1 VTSRPLGKSRS
12 IPPAGSL
19 TLFLFL
25 LASTRGFFRLRLG
38 SLMRGGVVRSF
49 VMRRFRVRC
58 GLMVD
63 RLGMSSGLVMLAFGV
78 SCGLMVFGFG
88 MCPGWVRLA
97 FRVGTRLVMG
107 SGLMM
112 DRSRLGA
119 RVLDR
124 LGMRCI
130 PRVCARR
137 MGPGIGLDYVA
148 GLAMIDREMLIAV
161 ISSFLLMGS
170 LRLRC
175 LEMMIASSR
184 FLGGSGS
191 GLDSTRTIEADA
203 IICCSIINNR
213 TIHIGIVDDVRI
225 HAPSRGII
233 PEGVALPSTS
243 GEAGTIITK
252 AIVDPPVIS
261 NVPAPITVVPMI
273 KAVAETPITRGPK
286 ISPLRNFH
294 PSARNP
300 EITIVSIGPVA
311 WIPKISVVR
320 TRRLVVGDEGWR
332 GNGNRNR
339 LSKKRSRWA
348 EQGGEE
354 NGSDGFH

>member
-1 VTSRPLGKSRS
+1 MG
-12 IPPAGSL
+12 G
-19 TLFLFL
+19 
-25 LASTRGFFRLRLG
+25 
-38 SLMRGGVVRSF
+38 LMRGGVVRSF

-58 GLMVD
+58 SLMVD
-63 RLGMSSGLVMLAFGV
+63 RLGMSSGLVMLTFGM
-78 SCGLMVFGFG
+78 SCGLVVLGFG
-88 MCPGWVRLA
+88 MSADWVSLG
-97 FRVGTRLVMG
+97 FRVGARLVMG

-124 LGMRCI
+124 LGMCCI

-137 MGPGIGLDYVA
+137 MCPGIGLDYVA

-161 ISSFLLMGS
+161 ISSFLLVGP

-175 LEMMIASSR
+175 FEMMIASSR
-184 FLGGSGS
+184 FLGSSGS
-191 GLDSTRTIEADA
+191 GLDSTRAIEADS
-203 IICCSIINNR
+203 IICRPIINYR
-213 TIHIGIVDDVRI
+213 TIYIGIVDDVRI
-225 HAPSRGII
+225 HTPSRGII
-233 PEGVALPSTS
+233 PKGVALPSTS

-261 NVPAPITVVPMI
+261 NVPAPITVVPVI
-273 KAVAETPITRGPK
+273 EAVAETPITRSPK
-286 ISPLRNFH
+286 ITRLRNFH

-311 WIPKISVVR
+311 WVPKISVVR

-332 GNGNRNR
+332 GNGNRNS

-348 EQGGEE
+348 EQAGEE